1 MLHHL
6 EINVSDLKE
15 STAFWGWFLGS
26 LGYDLY
32 QDWPEGRSWRK
43 EATYIVI
50 KQTAARF
57 MSAGYHRARTGL
69 DHVAFHANSRQHV
82 DETRQTLRNRGVPLL
97 YEDRYPHAG
106 GPDHYALFFEAPDRI
121 KVELVAPTPA
131 A

>member
-6 EINVSDLKE
+6 EINVSDLRA
-15 STAFWGWFLGS
+15 SIDFWGWFLGS

-43 EATYIVI
+43 ETTYIVI
-50 KQTAARF
+50 KQTARRF
-57 MSAGYHRARTGL
+57 LANGYHRARIGL
-69 DHVAFHANSRQHV
+69 DHVAFHADSRRHV
-82 DETRQTLRNRGVPLL
+82 DETRDALSGRGASLL

-121 KVELVAPTPA
+121 KVELVAPPEA
-131 A
+131 G